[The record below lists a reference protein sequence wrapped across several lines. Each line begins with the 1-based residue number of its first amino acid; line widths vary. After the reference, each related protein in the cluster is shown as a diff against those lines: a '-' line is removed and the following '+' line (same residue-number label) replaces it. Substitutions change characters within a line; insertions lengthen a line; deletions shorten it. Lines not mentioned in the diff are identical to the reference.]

1 MIAVASFTTISL
13 LIALSYWK
21 EERYLLIGSGLG
33 LFIYGCYFVSSLTY
47 LGIIVVLFGIYTIA
61 RGLGFRS

>member
-21 EERYLLIGSGLG
+21 EERYLLIGSGL
-33 LFIYGCYFVSSLTY
+33 SLTY